1 MGFPPSAPTH
11 ILVRHEFIFRYHLC
25 EMSLIPFLLNTY
37 SYVTPKPREDAGLN
51 QTVRPLVCPSPTV
64 ERRHPLALRWRKR
77 EKEGEGSRARL
88 SVGQAGVQAGTGM
101 ALNPRARA
109 SAEAECTFSYVEG
122 LDIGGRGG
130 KDREAE
136 SFARSVVGRGLVR
149 VAAATR
155 DAR

>member
-64 ERRHPLALRWRKR
+64 EQRHPLALRWLKR

-88 SVGQAGVQAGTGM
+88 SVGRSGGRAGRQ
-101 ALNPRARA
+101 ARA
-109 SAEAECTFSYVEG
+109 W
-122 LDIGGRGG
+122 L
-130 KDREAE
+130 
-136 SFARSVVGRGLVR
+136 
-149 VAAATR
+149 
-155 DAR
+155 

>member
-1 MGFPPSAPTH
+1 
-11 ILVRHEFIFRYHLC
+11 
-25 EMSLIPFLLNTY
+25 MSLIPFLLNTY

-64 ERRHPLALRWRKR
+64 EQRHPLALRWLKR

-88 SVGQAGVQAGTGM
+88 SVGQAGVQAGRHGHGSEP
-101 ALNPRARA
+101 ARARA

-130 KDREAE
+130 KGREAE
-136 SFARSVVGRGLVR
+136 SFARSVGGRGLVR
-149 VAAATR
+149 VVAATS

>member
-1 MGFPPSAPTH
+1 M
-11 ILVRHEFIFRYHLC
+11 
-25 EMSLIPFLLNTY
+25 
-37 SYVTPKPREDAGLN
+37 
-51 QTVRPLVCPSPTV
+51 
-64 ERRHPLALRWRKR
+64 
-77 EKEGEGSRARL
+77 
-88 SVGQAGVQAGTGM
+88 QAGTGM

-130 KDREAE
+130 KE